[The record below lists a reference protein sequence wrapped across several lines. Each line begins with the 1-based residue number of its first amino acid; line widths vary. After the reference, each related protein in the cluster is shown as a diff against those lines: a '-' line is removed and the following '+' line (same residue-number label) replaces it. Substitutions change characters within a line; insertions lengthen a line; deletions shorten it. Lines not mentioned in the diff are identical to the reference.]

1 MSTSPNLDPT
11 ELGIHQNLQFL
22 TPFLIFLHLLTTEA
36 VLSSFSLT
44 ADEPGMT
51 STGLPMFL
59 NHLQRPLKP
68 YASINSWLALE
79 VIFST
84 FPSTP
89 YD

>member
-59 NHLQRPLKP
+59 NHLHRPIEILR
-68 YASINSWLALE
+68 INQQLAGQNL
-79 VIFST
+79 V
-84 FPSTP
+84 PLP
-89 YD
+89 QKKGRA